1 MIPLYESNEDQP
13 QQEDAFERDLIEM
26 SDDEGNT
33 ILLEV
38 IDYFFYNGEEYA
50 ILADSVDEDSGETD
64 AACAHD
70 DETDEAEEIT
80 CYVMKVNTITDEN
93 GEELEEFIPVEDQA
107 LEAKLME
114 IASTHLNDD
123 DLDEE
128 IGRAHV

>member
-1 MIPLYESNEDQP
+1 VIPLYEANEEQP

-26 SDDEGNT
+26 ADDEGNT

-50 ILADSVDEDSGETD
+50 ILADSVNEDSGETD
-64 AACAHD
+64 AVCAHD

-107 LEAKLME
+107 LEDKLME

-123 DLDEE
+123 ELDEE
-128 IGRAHV
+128 

>member
-1 MIPLYESNEDQP
+1 MYETNEEQP

-64 AACAHD
+64 EVCAHD

-123 DLDEE
+123 NLDEE
-128 IGRAHV
+128 